1 MVKRGRAET
10 RTAAVA
16 ATSTAAIR
24 RADAQGNELPTRTE
38 DESDEAHLARAVKA
52 LYARTRARLAAVAN
66 AAMAIVDIGRG
77 VRLLPIL
84 FLLSWPVVLPW
95 LLFQTA
101 RAVWFRRRPV
111 MRALLR
117 RAKNVRRNV
126 MQDLPFADRGV
137 DDVVLLRESP
147 WIFSVA
153 LAGPPLI
160 MLGFYLV
167 WRFAGL

>member
-1 MVKRGRAET
+1 MVKRAPT
-10 RTAAVA
+10 LTV
-16 ATSTAAIR
+16 TSTAAIR
-24 RADAQGNELPTRTE
+24 RADAQGTELPAPID
-38 DESDEAHLARAVKA
+38 DESDEEHLARAVKA
-52 LYARTRARLAAVAN
+52 LDARTRARLAAVAN
-66 AAMAIVDIGRG
+66 AAMTLVDIGRG

-101 RAVWFRRRPV
+101 RALWFRRRPV

-117 RAKNVRRNV
+117 RAHRVRRNV
-126 MQDLPFADRGV
+126 LQDVPFADRGV

-153 LAGPPLI
+153 LVGPPLI

-167 WRFAGL
+167 WRFAGR